1 MVTRQGHSVEMV
13 LPGQTLSIDEEPSPQ
28 IQVRHYRLAVK
39 PTRAPP
45 KFIPFQTFPAY
56 NVKDP
61 PNAWKHLVLLAT
73 SMVLVFSTWFSAT
86 AALPQLKDRWDLSQ
100 NQASFLT
107 IGMTGFELRRCS
119 SDFGIKTESLTKQ
132 RFSLAMLSQHYRLLA
147 LEYLTP

>member
-1 MVTRQGHSVEMV
+1 MV
-13 LPGQTLSIDEEPSPQ
+13 LPSQSLSIDEEPSPQ
-28 IQVRHYRLAVK
+28 IQVRQYRLALK

-45 KFIPFQTFPAY
+45 KFIPIQTFPAY
-56 NVKDP
+56 DVKDP

-107 IGMTGFELRRCS
+107 IGMTGLS
-119 SDFGIKTESLTKQ
+119 SERVLVFISALTVSLTKQ
-132 RFSLAMLSQHYRLLA
+132 RFSLAMSSQHYRLLA